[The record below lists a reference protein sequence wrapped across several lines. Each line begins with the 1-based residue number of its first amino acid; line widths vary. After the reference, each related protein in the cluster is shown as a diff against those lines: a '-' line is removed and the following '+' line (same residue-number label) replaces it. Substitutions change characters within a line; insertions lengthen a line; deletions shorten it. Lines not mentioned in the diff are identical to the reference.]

1 MAVVR
6 EVDGMRGRSYTNE
19 WWAPKYV
26 WEDID
31 LPSQVDTPGG
41 GHLVVRVFRNEN
53 LAGLDAEPFVSGVVR
68 YLKVGEDT
76 YTPVPLDTRGVGYSE
91 LLGTQVSYEALAEMA
106 LGRAV
111 REAQAAGGIDVLGSL
126 EHVQWALAG
135 GDDMLDDMGLY
146 KAGAGSWALNVPVS
160 DSLRARRVL
169 RAIYHYSAVPDYARR
184 ELNLVWVGYEKLLAA
199 GGRMKSTAE
208 MVEEAKEIDVQ
219 DAYGRFHSVRFE
231 TMHGSSPGLRAV
243 FS

>member
-1 MAVVR
+1 M
-6 EVDGMRGRSYTNE
+6 
-19 WWAPKYV
+19 
-26 WEDID
+26 
-31 LPSQVDTPGG
+31 
-41 GHLVVRVFRNEN
+41 
-53 LAGLDAEPFVSGVVR
+53 
-68 YLKVGEDT
+68 
-76 YTPVPLDTRGVGYSE
+76 YTPVPLDTGGVGYSE
-91 LLGTQVSYEALAEMA
+91 LLGASMGYEALAEMA

-146 KAGAGSWALNVPVS
+146 RAGPGSWALHVPVS

-184 ELNLVWVGYEKLLAA
+184 ELNLVWAGYEKLLAA
-199 GGRMKSTAE
+199 GGKMKSTAE

>member
-1 MAVVR
+1 MAASR
-6 EVDGMRGRSYTNE
+6 EADGMRSKSYTSH

-41 GHLVVRVFRNEN
+41 GFVVVRVFRNEN
-53 LAGLDAEPFVSGVVR
+53 LAGLDAEPFVSGIVR
-68 YLKVGEDT
+68 YLKVGDDA
-76 YTPVPLDTRGVGYSE
+76 YTPVPLDTGGVGYSE
-91 LLGTQVSYEALAEMA
+91 LLGVSMGYEALAEMA

-111 REAQAAGGIDVLGSL
+111 REAQAAGGVDVLASL
-126 EHVQWALAG
+126 EHAQWAIYG

-146 KAGAGSWALNVPVS
+146 RAGAGSWALHVPVS

-184 ELNLVWVGYEKLLAA
+184 ELNLVWAGYEKLLAA
-199 GGRMKSTAE
+199 GGKMKSTAE
-208 MVEEAKEIDVQ
+208 MVSEAKEIDVQ

>member
-6 EVDGMRGRSYTNE
+6 EVDGMRVKSYTNE

-41 GHLVVRVFRNEN
+41 GHLVVRVYRNEN

-68 YLKVGEDT
+68 YLMVEEDV
-76 YTPVPLDTRGVGYSE
+76 YTPVPLDTGGVGYSE
-91 LLGTQVSYEALAEMA
+91 LLGVQVSYEVLAERA

-111 REAQAAGGIDVLGSL
+111 REAQAAGGIDVLSSL

-184 ELNLVWVGYEKLLAA
+184 ELNLVWAGYEKLLAA
-199 GGRMKSTAE
+199 GGKMKSTTE

>member
-1 MAVVR
+1 MAASR
-6 EVDGMRGRSYTNE
+6 EADGMRGRSYAPS

-41 GHLVVRVFRNEN
+41 GFVVVRVFRNEN
-53 LAGLDAEPFVSGVVR
+53 LAGVDAEPFVSGVVR
-68 YLKVGEDT
+68 YLKVGEDV
-76 YTPVPLDTRGVGYSE
+76 YTPVPLDTGGVGYSE
-91 LLGTQVSYEALAEMA
+91 LLGVQVSYEALAERA

-111 REAQAAGGIDVLGSL
+111 REAQAAGGIDILASL
-126 EHVQWALAG
+126 EHADVALAG
-135 GDDMLDDMGLY
+135 GDDMLDDAGLY
-146 KAGAGSWALNVPVS
+146 KAGKDSWALNIPMS
-160 DSLRARRVL
+160 DSLVARRVL

-184 ELNLVWVGYEKLLAA
+184 ELNLVWAGYEKLLAA
-199 GGRMKSTAE
+199 GGKMKSTTE

-219 DAYGRFHSVRFE
+219 DAYGRFRSVRFE

>member
-6 EVDGMRGRSYTNE
+6 EVDGMRAKSYTNE

-76 YTPVPLDTRGVGYSE
+76 YTLVPLDTRGVGYSE
-91 LLGTQVSYEALAEMA
+91 LLGTQVSYEALAEMV

-146 KAGAGSWALNVPVS
+146 KAGPGSWALHVPVS

-184 ELNLVWVGYEKLLAA
+184 ELNLVWARYEKLLAA
-199 GGRMKSTAE
+199 GGKMKSTAE

>member
-1 MAVVR
+1 MVVSR
-6 EVDGMRGRSYTNE
+6 EADGMRGRSYTNE

-41 GHLVVRVFRNEN
+41 GHLVVRVYRNEN

-68 YLKVGEDT
+68 YLMVGEDV
-76 YTPVPLDTRGVGYSE
+76 YTPVPLDTGESRYAE
-91 LLGTQVSYEALAEMA
+91 MLGTQVSYEALAEMA

-146 KAGAGSWALNVPVS
+146 RAGAGSWALNVPVS

-169 RAIYHYSAVPDYARR
+169 RAIYHYSAVPDYACR
-184 ELNLVWVGYEKLLAA
+184 ELNLVWAGYEKLLAA
-199 GGRMKSTAE
+199 GGKMKSTTE

>member
-1 MAVVR
+1 
-6 EVDGMRGRSYTNE
+6 MRGRSYTNH

-41 GHLVVRVFRNEN
+41 GFMVVRVFRNEN
-53 LAGLDAEPFVSGVVR
+53 LAGLDAEPFVSGIVR
-68 YLKVGEDT
+68 YLKVGEEV
-76 YTPVPLDTRGVGYSE
+76 YTPVPLDTGGVGYSE
-91 LLGTQVSYEALAEMA
+91 LLGVRVSYEALAEMA

-111 REAQAAGGIDVLGSL
+111 REAQAAGGIDVLSSL

-135 GDDMLDDMGLY
+135 GDDMLDDAGLY
-146 KAGAGSWALNVPVS
+146 KAGKDSWALNIPVS
-160 DSLRARRVL
+160 DSLAARRVL
-169 RAIYHYSAVPDYARR
+169 RTIYHYSVIPDNARR
-184 ELNLVWVGYEKLLAA
+184 ELNLVWAGYERLLAA
-199 GGRMKSTAE
+199 GGKMKSTAE
-208 MVEEAKEIDVQ
+208 MVEEAGIIDVQ

-231 TMHGSSPGLRAV
+231 TMHGLEPGIRAV

>member
-41 GHLVVRVFRNEN
+41 GFMVVRVFRNEN
-53 LAGLDAEPFVSGVVR
+53 PAGLDAEPFVSGVVR
-68 YLKVGEDT
+68 YLKVGEDA

-111 REAQAAGGIDVLGSL
+111 REAQAAGGIDVLSSL

-146 KAGAGSWALNVPVS
+146 KAGPDSWALHVPVS

-184 ELNLVWVGYEKLLAA
+184 ELNLVWAGYEKLLAA
-199 GGRMKSTAE
+199 GGKMKSTAE

-231 TMHGSSPGLRAV
+231 TMHGSSPGLCAV

>member
-6 EVDGMRGRSYTNE
+6 GVDGMRAKSYTNE

-41 GHLVVRVFRNEN
+41 GFVVVRVFRNEN
-53 LAGLDAEPFVSGVVR
+53 LAGVDAEPFVSGVVR
-68 YLKVGEDT
+68 YLRVGEDV
-76 YTPVPLDTRGVGYSE
+76 YTPVPLDTGGVGYSE
-91 LLGTQVSYEALAEMA
+91 LLGVQASYEALAEMA

-111 REAQAAGGIDVLGSL
+111 REAQAAGGIDVLSSL

-146 KAGAGSWALNVPVS
+146 KAGLDSWALHVPVS

-184 ELNLVWVGYEKLLAA
+184 ELNLIWAGYEKLLDA
-199 GGRMKSTAE
+199 GGKMKSTAE

>member
-1 MAVVR
+1 MAEIR
-6 EVDGMRGRSYTNE
+6 QADGMRGRSYTNH
-19 WWAPKYV
+19 WWAPQYV

-41 GHLVVRVFRNEN
+41 GFMVVRVSRNEN
-53 LAGLDAEPFVSGVVR
+53 LSGLDAEPFVSGVVR
-68 YLKVGEDT
+68 YLKVGGDV
-76 YTPVPLDTRGVGYSE
+76 YTPVPLDTGGVGYSQ

-160 DSLRARRVL
+160 DPIRARRVL
-169 RAIYHYSAVPDYARR
+169 RAIYHYSVIPDNARK
-184 ELNLVWVGYEKLLAA
+184 ELNLVWAGYEKLLAA
-199 GGRMKSTAE
+199 GGKMKSTAE
-208 MVEEAKEIDVQ
+208 MVEEARIIDVQ

-231 TMHGSSPGLRAV
+231 TMHGAEPGLRAV

>member
-6 EVDGMRGRSYTNE
+6 EVDGMRGRSYTNH

-41 GHLVVRVFRNEN
+41 GHLVVRVYQNEN

-68 YLKVGEDT
+68 YLMVGEDV
-76 YTPVPLDTRGVGYSE
+76 YTPVPLDTGGVGYSE
-91 LLGTQVSYEALAEMA
+91 LLGVRVSYEALAEMA

-146 KAGAGSWALNVPVS
+146 KAGPDSWALNVPVG
-160 DSLRARRVL
+160 DPIRARRVL

-184 ELNLVWVGYEKLLAA
+184 ELNLVWAGYEKLLAA
-199 GGRMKSTAE
+199 GGKMKSTTE

>member
-6 EVDGMRGRSYTNE
+6 EVDGMRAKSYTNE

-41 GHLVVRVFRNEN
+41 GHLVVRVYRNEN

-68 YLKVGEDT
+68 YLMVEGDV
-76 YTPVPLDTRGVGYSE
+76 YTPVPLDTGKV
-91 LLGTQVSYEALAEMA
+91 GTQVSYEALAEMA

-111 REAQAAGGIDVLGSL
+111 REAQAAGGIDVLSSL

-160 DSLRARRVL
+160 DSLRARQVL
-169 RAIYHYSAVPDYARR
+169 RAIYHYSAVPDYAHR
-184 ELNLVWVGYEKLLAA
+184 ELNLVWAGYEKLLVA
-199 GGRMKSTAE
+199 GGKMKSTAE

-219 DAYGRFHSVRFE
+219 DAYERFHSVRFE

>member
-6 EVDGMRGRSYTNE
+6 EVDGMRAKSYTNE

-41 GHLVVRVFRNEN
+41 GFVVVRVFRNEN
-53 LAGLDAEPFVSGVVR
+53 LAGVDAEPFVSGVVR
-68 YLKVGEDT
+68 YLKVGEDV
-76 YTPVPLDTRGVGYSE
+76 YTPVPLDTGGVGYSE
-91 LLGTQVSYEALAEMA
+91 LLGASMGYEALAEMA

-146 KAGAGSWALNVPVS
+146 RAGPGSWALHVPVS

-184 ELNLVWVGYEKLLAA
+184 ELNLVWAGYEKLLAA
-199 GGRMKSTAE
+199 GGKMKSTAE

>member
-1 MAVVR
+1 MVVSR
-6 EVDGMRGRSYTNE
+6 EADGMRGRSYTNH

-41 GHLVVRVFRNEN
+41 GFMVVRVFRNEN
-53 LAGLDAEPFVSGVVR
+53 LAGVDAEPFVSGVVR
-68 YLKVGEDT
+68 YLRVGEDA
-76 YTPVPLDTRGVGYSE
+76 YTPVPLDTEGVGYSE
-91 LLGTQVSYEALAEMA
+91 LLGVQASYEALAEMA

-111 REAQAAGGIDVLGSL
+111 REAQAAGGIDVLSSL

-135 GDDMLDDMGLY
+135 GDDMLDDLGLY
-146 KAGAGSWALNVPVS
+146 KAGPDSWALHVPVS

-184 ELNLVWVGYEKLLAA
+184 ELNLVWAGYEKLLAA
-199 GGRMKSTAE
+199 GGKMKSTTE

>member
-1 MAVVR
+1 MAVSR
-6 EVDGMRGRSYTNE
+6 EADGMRGKSYTNH

-41 GHLVVRVFRNEN
+41 GFMVVRVFRNEN
-53 LAGLDAEPFVSGVVR
+53 LAGVDAEPFVSGVVR
-68 YLKVGEDT
+68 YLMVKEDV
-76 YTPVPLDTRGVGYSE
+76 YTPVPLDTGESRYAE
-91 LLGTQVSYEALAEMA
+91 MLGTQVSYEALAEMA

-111 REAQAAGGIDVLGSL
+111 REAQAAGGIDVLSSL

-160 DSLRARRVL
+160 DPIRARRVL
-169 RAIYHYSAVPDYARR
+169 RAIYHYSVIPDNARR
-184 ELNLVWVGYEKLLAA
+184 ELNLVWAGYEKLLAA
-199 GGRMKSTAE
+199 GGKMKSTTE

>member
-1 MAVVR
+1 MAVSR
-6 EVDGMRGRSYTNE
+6 EADGMRGRSYTNH

-41 GHLVVRVFRNEN
+41 GFVVVRVFRNEN
-53 LAGLDAEPFVSGVVR
+53 LAGVDAEPFVSGVVR
-68 YLKVGEDT
+68 YLKVGEDV
-76 YTPVPLDTRGVGYSE
+76 YTPVPLDTGGVGYSE
-91 LLGTQVSYEALAEMA
+91 LLGVRVSYEALAEMA
-106 LGRAV
+106 LSRAV
-111 REAQAAGGIDVLGSL
+111 REAQAAGGIDVLSSL
-126 EHVQWALAG
+126 EHVQWVIDG

-146 KAGAGSWALNVPVS
+146 KAGVDSWALHVPVS
-160 DSLRARRVL
+160 ASLRARRIL
-169 RAIYHYSAVPDYARR
+169 RAIYHYSVVPDNARR
-184 ELNLVWVGYEKLLAA
+184 ELNLVWAGYEKLLAA
-199 GGRMKSTAE
+199 GGKMKSTTE
-208 MVEEAKEIDVQ
+208 MVSEAKEIDVQ

>member
-1 MAVVR
+1 MAVSC
-6 EVDGMRGRSYTNE
+6 EADGMRGRSYAPS

-41 GHLVVRVFRNEN
+41 GFMVVRVFRNEN

-68 YLKVGEDT
+68 YLKVGEDA
-76 YTPVPLDTRGVGYSE
+76 YTPVPLDTGGVGYSE
-91 LLGTQVSYEALAEMA
+91 LLGVRVSYEALAEMA

-111 REAQAAGGIDVLGSL
+111 REAQAAGGVDVLASL
-126 EHVQWALAG
+126 EHVQWAIDG

-146 KAGAGSWALNVPVS
+146 KAGVDSWALHVPVS
-160 DSLRARRVL
+160 DSLRARRIL
-169 RAIYHYSAVPDYARR
+169 RAIYHYSAVPDNAQR
-184 ELNLVWVGYEKLLAA
+184 ELNLVWAGYEKLLAA
-199 GGRMKSTAE
+199 GGKMKSTAE
-208 MVEEAKEIDVQ
+208 MVSEAGEIDVQ
-219 DAYGRFHSVRFE
+219 DAYGRFHSIRFE
-231 TMHGSSPGLRAV
+231 TMHGNEPGLRAV

>member
-6 EVDGMRGRSYTNE
+6 EVDGMRAKSYTNE

-41 GHLVVRVFRNEN
+41 GHLVVRVYRNEN
-53 LAGLDAEPFVSGVVR
+53 LAGLGAEPFVSGIVR
-68 YLKVGEDT
+68 YLMVEEDV
-76 YTPVPLDTRGVGYSE
+76 YTPVPLDTGGVGYSE
-91 LLGTQVSYEALAEMA
+91 LLGVQASYEALAEMA

-111 REAQAAGGIDVLGSL
+111 REAQAAGGIDVLSSL

-135 GDDMLDDMGLY
+135 GDGMLDDMGLY
-146 KAGAGSWALNVPVS
+146 KAGPDSWALNVPVS

-184 ELNLVWVGYEKLLAA
+184 ELNLVWAGYEKLLAA
-199 GGRMKSTAE
+199 GGKMKSTTE
-208 MVEEAKEIDVQ
+208 MVSEAKEIDVQ

>member
-1 MAVVR
+1 MAVSR
-6 EVDGMRGRSYTNE
+6 EADGMRGRSYTNH

-41 GHLVVRVFRNEN
+41 GHLVVRVYRNEN

-68 YLKVGEDT
+68 YLMVWEDV
-76 YTPVPLDTRGVGYSE
+76 YTPVPLDSGGVGYSQ

-146 KAGAGSWALNVPVS
+146 KAGAGSWALHVPVS

-184 ELNLVWVGYEKLLAA
+184 ELNLVWAGYEKLLAA
-199 GGRMKSTAE
+199 GGKMKSTTE
-208 MVEEAKEIDVQ
+208 MVSEAKEIDVQ

>member
-1 MAVVR
+1 MAVIR
-6 EVDGMRGRSYTNE
+6 QADGMRAKSYTNE

-41 GHLVVRVFRNEN
+41 GHLVVRVYRNEN
-53 LAGLDAEPFVSGVVR
+53 LAGLDAEPFVSGIVR
-68 YLKVGEDT
+68 YLKVGDDT
-76 YTPVPLDTRGVGYSE
+76 YTPVPSASEYVPYSE
-91 LLGTQVSYEALAEMA
+91 MMGVQVSYEALAEMA

-111 REAQAAGGIDVLGSL
+111 REAQAAGGVDVLSSL
-126 EHVQWALAG
+126 EHAQWAIDG

-146 KAGAGSWALNVPVS
+146 KAGPDSWALHVPVS

-184 ELNLVWVGYEKLLAA
+184 ELNLVWAGYEKLLAA
-199 GGRMKSTAE
+199 GGKMKSTAE
-208 MVEEAKEIDVQ
+208 MVSEAKEIDVQ

>member
-6 EVDGMRGRSYTNE
+6 EVDGMRAKSYTNE

-31 LPSQVDTPGG
+31 LPSQVGTPG
-41 GHLVVRVFRNEN
+41 
-53 LAGLDAEPFVSGVVR
+53 AEP
-68 YLKVGEDT
+68 
-76 YTPVPLDTRGVGYSE
+76 GVG
-91 LLGTQVSYEALAEMA
+91 
-106 LGRAV
+106 RV
-111 REAQAAGGIDVLGSL
+111 REAVSRGG
-126 EHVQWALAG
+126 
-135 GDDMLDDMGLY
+135 
-146 KAGAGSWALNVPVS
+146 K
-160 DSLRARRVL
+160 
-169 RAIYHYSAVPDYARR
+169 
-184 ELNLVWVGYEKLLAA
+184 
-199 GGRMKSTAE
+199 MKSTTE

>member
-1 MAVVR
+1 MAVSR
-6 EVDGMRGRSYTNE
+6 EADGMRGRSYAPS

-41 GHLVVRVFRNEN
+41 GFVVVRVFRNEN
-53 LAGLDAEPFVSGVVR
+53 LAGVDAEPFVSGVVR
-68 YLKVGEDT
+68 YLKVGEDA
-76 YTPVPLDTRGVGYSE
+76 YTPVPLDTGGVGYSE
-91 LLGTQVSYEALAEMA
+91 LLGVRVRYEALAEMA

-111 REAQAAGGIDVLGSL
+111 REAQAAGGVDVLASL
-126 EHVQWALAG
+126 EHVQWAIDG

-146 KAGAGSWALNVPVS
+146 KAGPDSWALHMPVS
-160 DSLRARRVL
+160 DSLRARRIL
-169 RAIYHYSAVPDYARR
+169 RAIYHYSVVPDNARR
-184 ELNLVWVGYEKLLAA
+184 ELNLVWAGYEKLLAA
-199 GGRMKSTAE
+199 GGKMKSTDE
-208 MVEEAKEIDVQ
+208 MVSEAGEIDVQ

-231 TMHGSSPGLRAV
+231 TMHGAEPGIRAV

>member
-6 EVDGMRGRSYTNE
+6 GVDGMRAKSYTNE

-41 GHLVVRVFRNEN
+41 GFMVVRVFRNEN

-68 YLKVGEDT
+68 YLMVEEDV
-76 YTPVPLDTRGVGYSE
+76 YTPVPLDTGESRYAEVLS
-91 LLGTQVSYEALAEMA
+91 TQVSYEALAEMA

-111 REAQAAGGIDVLGSL
+111 REAQAAGGIDVLSSL

-146 KAGAGSWALNVPVS
+146 KAGPDSWALHMPVS

-184 ELNLVWVGYEKLLAA
+184 ELNLVWAGYEKLLAA
-199 GGRMKSTAE
+199 EGKMKSTTE